1 MNKTS
6 FTLRIGACITV
17 IGIAMVLA
25 TMTIP
30 VGNTFSLS
38 FTAPANGDSD
48 INIVAPVFP
57 GHCEIRVSVSRSF
70 EGTLYMF
77 DYDGM
82 RGLLTEGNKMPILEE
97 DFKGPT
103 LIDFNLTEK
112 GAYLFMVES
121 HVSTSTQG
129 TIGLIE
135 KEAVDQDLLQ
145 YSIIIAAIGLA
156 TSLVAGITK
165 TARSRVSQT
174 NRNRN
179 EITTRKQYDAH
190 VEQ

>member
-6 FTLRIGACITV
+6 FALRLGACITV

-25 TMTIP
+25 TMAIP

-70 EGTLYMF
+70 EGTLYVF

-82 RGLLTEGNKMPILEE
+82 MRLLTEGNKMPILEE

-103 LIDFNLTEK
+103 LIDFNLTQK

-121 HVSTSTQG
+121 HVSTSAQG
-129 TIGLIE
+129 TIGLVE

-145 YSIIIAAIGLA
+145 YSIMIAAIGLA
-156 TSLVAGITK
+156 ISLVTGITK
-165 TARSRVSQT
+165 IAPSRLHKPTKTA
-174 NRNRN
+174 
-179 EITTRKQYDAH
+179 TR
-190 VEQ
+190 